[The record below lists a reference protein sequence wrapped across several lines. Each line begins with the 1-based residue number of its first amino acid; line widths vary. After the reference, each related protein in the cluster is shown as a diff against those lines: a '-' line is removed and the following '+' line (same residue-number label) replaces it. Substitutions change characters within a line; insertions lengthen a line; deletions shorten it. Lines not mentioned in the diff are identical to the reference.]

1 MTLALWRDREGRFCS
16 GGHCQCPGMSS
27 GCLDSDS
34 TQIPLNHRD
43 APTLAHPPPAPSM
56 PAADRSATCTDVA
69 PDSQFTCEEQANE
82 YDKCN
87 ASFIYLYSYCLK
99 SCKRCGEARGMI
111 ERMGWLVGGIPICR
125 DFELRCIIQFS
136 WQLTPLLTCR
146 RLRRHAAP
154 QRHLQRGCLQLRRRD
169 GGALLP
175 QDLPPVHDCHRMRR
189 ISTQPQRIVLNHVSR
204 VFDCLGRPAREAVPR
219 RVPRPPRPPDRPPCL

>member
-1 MTLALWRDREGRFCS
+1 
-16 GGHCQCPGMSS
+16 
-27 GCLDSDS
+27 
-34 TQIPLNHRD
+34 
-43 APTLAHPPPAPSM
+43 M

-136 WQLTPLLTCR
+136 WQLTPSLLVGDCADTPPPNGTCSED
-146 RLRRHAAP
+146 ACNSDAVTAGP
-154 QRHLQRGCLQLRRRD
+154 YCLKT
-169 GGALLP
+169 
-175 QDLPPVHDCHRMRR
+175 CHRC
-189 ISTQPQRIVLNHVSR
+189 TT
-204 VFDCLGRPAREAVPR
+204 ATA
-219 RVPRPPRPPDRPPCL
+219 